1 MVEDYNLRF
10 GTGTPHKEAD
20 LEALRNGDWNHGET
34 DVQRE
39 HVLRY
44 LYEEEGLSVEEI
56 GEATGLRDWL
66 VEASLAYHR
75 IDESVYDKPTPK
87 HKPWRPSPRDSEIK
101 SASSSSSVTYNG
113 K

>member
-1 MVEDYNLRF
+1 MTLEENLEF

-20 LEALRNGDWNHGET
+20 LEALRNGDWEHGET

-44 LYEEEGLSVEEI
+44 LWEEEDMTVEAI

-66 VEASLAYHR
+66 VAACLAYHR
-75 IDESVYDKPTPK
+75 IDEDIYDKPTPK
-87 HKPWRPSPRDSEIK
+87 HAPWRPSPRDAEIK
-101 SASSSSSVTYNG
+101 KVSSSRGVGFNG
-113 K
+113 R